1 MRPSRGASHPSSEAC
16 HVGRG
21 RHQADQARRPV
32 GRLVGLPIAIFGS
45 GASCHL
51 WFWCQLPSLGCQAP
65 SGKAPCRHTS
75 SRLAALR
82 RLFALPLCPS
92 RPSSTHPYGAVFAAS
107 HPTTHTL
114 GRRTPPPSLPL
125 RRSLTLVLRLY
136 SAAYAC
142 RRASTLR
149 HMRRGGACPIGRAP
163 PPTDR
168 LVLVSLL
175 YPTHTTVRPLGAPHA
190 SPVAT
195 SIGPPPRERGTPP
208 PRERERHPAPSRENP
223 ARRPPHRVDDPR
235 TAPTPRRSAHAHP

>member
-1 MRPSRGASHPSSEAC
+1 MSAEGEAPGRPSATACREA
-16 HVGRG
+16 RW
-21 RHQADQARRPV
+21 AAN
-32 GRLVGLPIAIFGS
+32 
-45 GASCHL
+45 CHL
-51 WFWCQLPSLGCQAP
+51 WVWCQLPSLVLVPVAIFGL
-65 SGKAPCRHTS
+65 SGALGQGAVSSHVVSPRRAASSLRAASLPLSTILHTPI
-75 SRLAALR
+75 RRRLR
-82 RLFALPLCPS
+82 RVAS
-92 RPSSTHPYGAVFAAS
+92 NHTHPRAS
-107 HPTTHTL
+107 HA
-114 GRRTPPPSLPL
+114 PPSLPL

-208 PRERERHPAPSRENP
+208 PREKTPRAGRQLESTTLGS
-223 ARRPPHRVDDPR
+223 RPPLGGRR
-235 TAPTPRRSAHAHP
+235 TP